1 MNPGLPALSLQLFKS
16 PTVQVGG
23 ECVVVRAQDMSSPAI
38 NTDLFCDLLRQH
50 ADGPCGS
57 DNGECAMLLL
67 HWRGQIDLT
76 APAGGRGVPNGGR

>member
-38 NTDLFCDLLRQH
+38 NTDLFCDLNS
-50 ADGPCGS
+50 AYGT
-57 DNGECAMLLL
+57 AYI
-67 HWRGQIDLT
+67 RGGQLALAPVVFCCSSGV
-76 APAGGRGVPNGGR
+76 APASWSR